1 MTLDPAK
8 LLDQIA
14 TLREMLNVEHAARI
28 ASEKR
33 AAAAEARAT
42 GLETEVRDRTA
53 EIEALKLTIAKLQ
66 RNTFGA
72 SSERGKKL
80 LDQLELQLAELEESV
95 AEDNA
100 SDEMKSPPGAGT
112 SAHDDIIP
120 SRKPARRPL
129 PSHLPRERVVHPAPS
144 ACPCCGG
151 ALRKLGED
159 ITETLDHV
167 PAQ

>member
-14 TLREMLNVEHAARI
+14 TLRQMLDVEQAARI

-33 AAAAEARAT
+33 AADAEARAT
-42 GLETEVRDRTA
+42 GLEAEVRDRAT
-53 EIEALKLTIAKLQ
+53 EIEELKLTIAKLQ

-100 SDEMKSPPGAGT
+100 SDKMKSPPGAGT
-112 SAHDDIIP
+112 SARDDIP
-120 SRKPARRPL
+120 SRKPARRPRL
-129 PSHLPRERVVHPAPS
+129 T
-144 ACPCCGG
+144 GG
-151 ALRKLGED
+151 
-159 ITETLDHV
+159 V
-167 PAQ
+167 PFNGSPKQ